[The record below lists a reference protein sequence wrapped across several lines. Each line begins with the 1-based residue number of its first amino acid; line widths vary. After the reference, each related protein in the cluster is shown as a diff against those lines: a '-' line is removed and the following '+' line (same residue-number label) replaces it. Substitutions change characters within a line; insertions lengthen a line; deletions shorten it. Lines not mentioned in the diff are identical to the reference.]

1 MNTTAK
7 ISTTASEASN
17 LPAADPGRA
26 PDLGPHFTSD
36 WDAALAIYSTKR
48 AASDA
53 MRDAAEGVDEA
64 VDAYCEAMD
73 YLIEKVPAPN
83 LQALFAKIEMAHSR
97 SADFVSMFDDHQ
109 TGIATD
115 HNSSSICLRPI
126 MGVSQGARAKR
137 SEEHPSELQSLMR
150 LSYAV
155 LCLK

>member
-53 MRDAAEGVDEA
+53 MRDDAEGVDEA

-83 LQALFAKIEMAHSR
+83 LQTLFPKSEWPNSGRATLGTLLE
-97 SADFVSMFDDHQ
+97 DHRK
-109 TGIATD
+109 GFATNL
-115 HNSSSICLRPI
+115 NSTQFC
-126 MGVSQGARAKR
+126 
-137 SEEHPSELQSLMR
+137 
-150 LSYAV
+150 
-155 LCLK
+155 